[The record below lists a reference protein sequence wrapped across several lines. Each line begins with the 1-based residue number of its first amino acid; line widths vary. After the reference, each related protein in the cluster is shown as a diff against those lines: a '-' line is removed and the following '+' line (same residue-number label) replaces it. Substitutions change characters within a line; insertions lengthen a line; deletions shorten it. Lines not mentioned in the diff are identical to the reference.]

1 MSFKKLNPEL
11 LAVMAEK
18 GIQMPNDFQAKIFP
32 LIKQGIDVFGI
43 GPKGCGKT
51 TTLLLTILHKLQFKA
66 EEDAPRAIIL
76 VKDKAEALALE
87 ASFQTYVRYNSD
99 LRVYAAYEEKL
110 IDHQKDEIYFGV
122 DILIST
128 VKRFSKLYFLNSINV
143 NLCRIFCIYNA
154 DFIVRSDF
162 HTDILRISESL
173 TKCQHLVFGASF
185 HPKLKVLN
193 ELMMPK
199 ARLVK
204 A

>member
-1 MSFKKLNPEL
+1 MSFKKLHPEL
-11 LAVMAEK
+11 LAVMSDK
-18 GIQMPNDFQAKIFP
+18 GIQTPNDFQAKIFP
-32 LIKQGIDVFGI
+32 LIKQGADVFGI

-51 TTLLLTILHKLQFKA
+51 TTLIFAVLHKLKFKA

-87 ASFQTYVRYNSD
+87 EAFMVYIKNSSD

-110 IDHQKDEIYFGV
+110 IEHQKDEIYFGV

-128 VKRFSKLYFLNSINV
+128 IKRFSKLYFLNCINV
-143 NLCRIFCIYNA
+143 NLCHTLCVYKS
-154 DFIVRSDF
+154 DFIIRKEF
-162 HTDILRISESL
+162 HTDIIRIAESMS
-173 TKCQHLVFGASF
+173 KCQKIVLGETF
-185 HPKLKVLN
+185 HPKLKILN

-199 ARLVK
+199 GRLVK